1 MDGKKKTQNT
11 HLRSHK
17 LGTNIKKELLRFI
30 AEDIQN
36 GDITSVLLPKNK
48 ITAKIISKEN
58 GILAG
63 VKFAGDVFRLKG
75 CNVKII
81 KKDGTKLKPNQII
94 LQVSGNARTVLS
106 CERTA
111 LNLLSRM
118 SGIAT
123 HTNLLVSKI
132 RKINRKTKLY
142 STRKTAP
149 GLRFFDK
156 EAVMIGGGH
165 KHRMSL
171 NEMVMIKDN
180 HLMVSNSMEDII
192 KNARKRHK
200 NVEVEA
206 ENQRDAVFA
215 ANSGAT
221 IVMLDNFSP
230 AQIKKT
236 ITVLQKKKLR
246 HRVKLEASGRINS
259 KNITAFAKTGVDM
272 ISVGSI
278 TNSVNGL
285 DLSLEVIV

>member
-1 MDGKKKTQNT
+1 M
-11 HLRSHK
+11 
-17 LGTNIKKELLRFI
+17 GTNIKKELLRFI
-30 AEDIQN
+30 SEDIQG
-36 GDITSVLLPKNK
+36 GDITSVLLPKKK
-48 ITAKIISKEN
+48 IKAKIISRQE
-58 GILAG
+58 GVLAG
-63 VKFAGDVFRLKG
+63 VKFAGDIFRLKG

-81 KKDGTKLKPNQII
+81 KKDGAKLKSNQII
-94 LQVSGNARTVLS
+94 LQISGNAGTVLS

-123 HTNLLVSKI
+123 QTNFLVSKI

-156 EAVMIGGGH
+156 EAIMIGGGH

-171 NEMVMIKDN
+171 NDMVMIKDN
-180 HLMVSNSMEDII
+180 HLLVTNSMEGII

-200 NVEVEA
+200 HVEVEV
-206 ENQRDAVFA
+206 ENQRDAILA
-215 ANSGAT
+215 ASSGAT

-230 AQIKKT
+230 VQIKKT
-236 ITVLQKKKLR
+236 ITALQKKKLR
-246 HRVKLEASGRINS
+246 NKVKLEASGGINS
-259 KNITAFAKTGVDM
+259 KNISAYAKTGVDI

-278 TNSVNGL
+278 TNSVKGL
-285 DLSLEVIV
+285 DLSLEVYV

>member
-1 MDGKKKTQNT
+1 
-11 HLRSHK
+11 

-30 AEDIQN
+30 SEDIQS
-36 GDITSVLLPKNK
+36 GDITSVLLPKKK
-48 ITAKIISKEN
+48 IKAKIISRED

-63 VKFAGDVFRLKG
+63 ARFAREIFHLKG
-75 CNVKII
+75 CSVKTI
-81 KKDGTKLKPNQII
+81 KKDGTKLKQNQII
-94 LQVSGNARTVLS
+94 LQISGNARNILS

-123 HTNLLVSKI
+123 HTDLLVSKI

-156 EAVMIGGGH
+156 EAVAIGGGY

-171 NEMVMIKDN
+171 NDMVMIKDN
-180 HLMVSNSMEDII
+180 HLLVTNSMEDII

-200 NVEVEA
+200 HVEVEV
-206 ENQRDAVFA
+206 ENQRDAILA
-215 ANSGAT
+215 ASSGAT

-230 AQIKKT
+230 VQIKKT
-236 ITVLQKKKLR
+236 ITTLQKKKLR
-246 HRVKLEASGRINS
+246 NKVKLEASGGINS
-259 KNITAFAKTGVDM
+259 KNIAAYTKTGVDM

-278 TNSVNGL
+278 TNSVKGL
-285 DLSLEVIV
+285 NLSLEVYV

>member
-1 MDGKKKTQNT
+1 M
-11 HLRSHK
+11 
-17 LGTNIKKELLRFI
+17 GTNIKKELLRFI
-30 AEDIQN
+30 SEDIQG
-36 GDITSVLLPKNK
+36 GDITSVLLPKKK
-48 ITAKIISKEN
+48 IKAKIISRQE
-58 GILAG
+58 GVLAG
-63 VKFAGDVFRLKG
+63 VKFAGDIFRLKG

-81 KKDGTKLKPNQII
+81 KKDGAKLKSNQII
-94 LQVSGNARTVLS
+94 LQISGNAGTVLS

-123 HTNLLVSKI
+123 QTNFLVSKI

-156 EAVMIGGGH
+156 EAIMIGGGH

-171 NEMVMIKDN
+171 NDMVMIKDN
-180 HLMVSNSMEDII
+180 HLLVTNSMEGII

-200 NVEVEA
+200 HVEVEV
-206 ENQRDAVFA
+206 ENQRDAILA
-215 ANSGAT
+215 ASSGAT

-230 AQIKKT
+230 VQIKKT
-236 ITVLQKKKLR
+236 ITTLQKKKLR
-246 HRVKLEASGRINS
+246 NKVKLEASGGINS
-259 KNITAFAKTGVDM
+259 KNISAYAKTGVDI

-278 TNSVNGL
+278 TNSVKGL
-285 DLSLEVIV
+285 DLSLEVYV

>member
-1 MDGKKKTQNT
+1 
-11 HLRSHK
+11 

-30 AEDIQN
+30 SEDIQG
-36 GDITSVLLPKNK
+36 GDITSVLLPKKK
-48 ITAKIISKEN
+48 IKAKIISRQE
-58 GILAG
+58 GVLAG
-63 VKFAGDVFRLKG
+63 VKFAGDIFRLKG

-81 KKDGTKLKPNQII
+81 KKDGAKLKSNQII
-94 LQVSGNARTVLS
+94 LQISGNAGTVLS

-123 HTNLLVSKI
+123 QTNFLVSKI
-132 RKINRKTKLY
+132 RKINKKTKLY

-156 EAVMIGGGH
+156 EAIMIGGGH

-171 NEMVMIKDN
+171 NDMVMIKDN
-180 HLMVSNSMEDII
+180 HLLVTNSMEGII
-192 KNARKRHK
+192 KNARKQHK
-200 NVEVEA
+200 HVEVEV
-206 ENQRDAVFA
+206 ENQRDAILA

-230 AQIKKT
+230 IQIKKT

-246 HRVKLEASGRINS
+246 NKVKLEASGGINS
-259 KNITAFAKTGVDM
+259 KNISAYAKTGVDI

-278 TNSVNGL
+278 TNSVKGL
-285 DLSLEVIV
+285 DLSLEVYV

>member
-1 MDGKKKTQNT
+1 
-11 HLRSHK
+11 

-30 AEDIQN
+30 SEDIQG
-36 GDITSVLLPKNK
+36 GDITSVLLPKKK
-48 ITAKIISKEN
+48 IKAKIISRQD
-58 GILAG
+58 GVLAG
-63 VKFAGDVFRLKG
+63 VKFAGDIFRLKG

-81 KKDGTKLKPNQII
+81 KKDGAKLKSNQMI
-94 LQVSGNARTVLS
+94 LQISGNAGTVLS

-118 SGIAT
+118 SGIST
-123 HTNLLVSKI
+123 QTNFLVSKI

-156 EAVMIGGGH
+156 EAIMIGGGH

-171 NEMVMIKDN
+171 NDMVMIKDN
-180 HLMVSNSMEDII
+180 HLLVTNSMEGII

-200 NVEVEA
+200 HVEVEV
-206 ENQRDAVFA
+206 ENQRDAILA

-230 AQIKKT
+230 VQIKKT
-236 ITVLQKKKLR
+236 ITALQKKKLR
-246 HRVKLEASGRINS
+246 NKVKLEASGGINS
-259 KNITAFAKTGVDM
+259 KNIAAYAKTGVDM

-278 TNSVNGL
+278 TNSVKGL
-285 DLSLEVIV
+285 DLSLEVYV

>member
-1 MDGKKKTQNT
+1 
-11 HLRSHK
+11 

-30 AEDIQN
+30 SEDIQG
-36 GDITSVLLPKNK
+36 GDITSVLLPKKK
-48 ITAKIISKEN
+48 IKAKIISRQE
-58 GILAG
+58 GVLAG
-63 VKFAGDVFRLKG
+63 VKFAGDIFRLKG

-81 KKDGTKLKPNQII
+81 KKDGAKLKSNQII
-94 LQVSGNARTVLS
+94 LQISGNAGTVLS

-123 HTNLLVSKI
+123 QTNFLVSKI
-132 RKINRKTKLY
+132 RKINKKTKLY

-156 EAVMIGGGH
+156 EAIMIGGGH

-171 NEMVMIKDN
+171 NDMVMIKDN
-180 HLMVSNSMEDII
+180 HLLVTNSMEGII

-200 NVEVEA
+200 HVEVEV
-206 ENQRDAVFA
+206 ENQRDAILA
-215 ANSGAT
+215 ANNGAT
-221 IVMLDNFSP
+221 IAMLDNFSP
-230 AQIKKT
+230 VQIKKT
-236 ITVLQKKKLR
+236 ITELQKKKLR
-246 HRVKLEASGRINS
+246 NKVKLEASGGINS
-259 KNITAFAKTGVDM
+259 KNIIAYAKTGVDM

-278 TNSVNGL
+278 TNSVKGL

>member
-1 MDGKKKTQNT
+1 
-11 HLRSHK
+11 

-30 AEDIQN
+30 SEDIQG
-36 GDITSVLLPKNK
+36 GDITSVLLPKKK
-48 ITAKIISKEN
+48 IKAKIISRQD
-58 GILAG
+58 GVLAG
-63 VKFAGDVFRLKG
+63 VKFAGDIFRLKG

-81 KKDGTKLKPNQII
+81 KKDGAKLKSNQII
-94 LQVSGNARTVLS
+94 LQISGNAGTVLS

-123 HTNLLVSKI
+123 QTNFLVSKI

-156 EAVMIGGGH
+156 EAIMIGGGH

-171 NEMVMIKDN
+171 NDMVMIKDN
-180 HLMVSNSMEDII
+180 HLLVTNSMEGII
-192 KNARKRHK
+192 KSARKRHK
-200 NVEVEA
+200 HVEVEV
-206 ENQRDAVFA
+206 ENQRDAILA
-215 ANSGAT
+215 ASSGAT

-230 AQIKKT
+230 VQIKKT
-236 ITVLQKKKLR
+236 ITALQKKKLR
-246 HRVKLEASGRINS
+246 NKVKLEASGGINS
-259 KNITAFAKTGVDM
+259 KNITAYAKTGVDI

-278 TNSVNGL
+278 TNSVKGL
-285 DLSLEVIV
+285 DLSLEVCV

>member
-1 MDGKKKTQNT
+1 
-11 HLRSHK
+11 

-30 AEDIQN
+30 SEDIQG
-36 GDITSVLLPKNK
+36 GDITSVLLPKKK
-48 ITAKIISKEN
+48 IKAKIISRQE
-58 GILAG
+58 GVLAG
-63 VKFAGDVFRLKG
+63 VKFAGDIFRLKG

-81 KKDGTKLKPNQII
+81 KKDGAKLKSTQII
-94 LQVSGNARTVLS
+94 LQISGNAGTVLS

-123 HTNLLVSKI
+123 QTNFLVSKI
-132 RKINRKTKLY
+132 RKINTKTKLY

-156 EAVMIGGGH
+156 EAIMIGGGQ

-171 NEMVMIKDN
+171 NDMVMIKDN
-180 HLMVSNSMEDII
+180 HLLVTNSMEGLI

-200 NVEVEA
+200 HVEVEV
-206 ENQRDAVFA
+206 ENQRDAILA
-215 ANSGAT
+215 ASSGAT

-230 AQIKKT
+230 IQIKKT
-236 ITVLQKKKLR
+236 ITALQKKKLR
-246 HRVKLEASGRINS
+246 DKVKLEASGGINS
-259 KNITAFAKTGVDM
+259 KNISAYAKTGVDI

-278 TNSVNGL
+278 TNSVKGL
-285 DLSLEVIV
+285 DLSLEVCV

>member
-1 MDGKKKTQNT
+1 M
-11 HLRSHK
+11 
-17 LGTNIKKELLRFI
+17 GTNIKKELLRFVS
-30 AEDIQN
+30 EDIQN
-36 GDITSVLLPKNK
+36 GDITSVLLPKNRIK
-48 ITAKIISKEN
+48 AKIISKEN

-63 VKFAGDVFRLKG
+63 VKFAGDIFRLKG

-81 KKDGTKLKPNQII
+81 KKDGAKVKPNQIV
-94 LQVSGNARTVLS
+94 LQVSGNARTILS

-236 ITVLQKKKLR
+236 ITALQKKKLR
-246 HRVKLEASGRINS
+246 NKVKLEASGGINS
-259 KNITAFAKTGVDM
+259 KNIAAFAKTGVDM

-278 TNSVNGL
+278 TNSVKGL

>member
-1 MDGKKKTQNT
+1 M
-11 HLRSHK
+11 
-17 LGTNIKKELLRFI
+17 GTNIKKELLRFI
-30 AEDIQN
+30 SEDIQG
-36 GDITSVLLPKNK
+36 GDITSVLLPKKK
-48 ITAKIISKEN
+48 IKAKIISRQK
-58 GILAG
+58 GVLAG
-63 VKFAGDVFRLKG
+63 VKFAGDIFRLKG

-81 KKDGTKLKPNQII
+81 KKDGAKLKSNQII
-94 LQVSGNARTVLS
+94 LQISGNAGTVLS

-123 HTNLLVSKI
+123 QTNFLVSKI

-156 EAVMIGGGH
+156 EAIMIGGGH

-171 NEMVMIKDN
+171 NDMVMIKDN
-180 HLMVSNSMEDII
+180 HLLVTNSMEGII

-200 NVEVEA
+200 HVEVEV
-206 ENQRDAVFA
+206 ENQRDAILA
-215 ANSGAT
+215 ASSGAT

-230 AQIKKT
+230 IQIKKT
-236 ITVLQKKKLR
+236 ITALQKKKLR
-246 HRVKLEASGRINS
+246 NKVKLEASGGINS
-259 KNITAFAKTGVDM
+259 KNISAYAKTGVDM

-278 TNSVNGL
+278 TNSVKGL
-285 DLSLEVIV
+285 DLSLEVYV

>member
-1 MDGKKKTQNT
+1 M
-11 HLRSHK
+11 
-17 LGTNIKKELLRFI
+17 GTNIKKELLRFI
-30 AEDIQN
+30 SEDVQS
-36 GDITSVLLPKNK
+36 GDVTSVLLPKNK
-48 ITAKIISKEN
+48 IRAKIISRED

-63 VKFAGDVFRLKG
+63 VRFARDVFRLNG

-81 KKDGTKLKPNQII
+81 KKDGVKLKPNQII
-94 LQVSGNARTVLS
+94 LQVSGNARTILS

-123 HTNLLVSKI
+123 QANLLVSKI

-171 NEMVMIKDN
+171 NDMVMIKDN
-180 HLMVSNSMEDII
+180 HLLVSNSMEDII
-192 KNARKRHK
+192 KKARKQHK
-200 NVEVEA
+200 HVEVEV
-206 ENQRDAVFA
+206 ESQRDAILA

-230 AQIKKT
+230 EQIKKT
-236 ITVLQKKKLR
+236 ITALQKKKLR
-246 HRVKLEASGRINS
+246 NKVKLEASGRINS

-278 TNSVNGL
+278 TNSVKGL